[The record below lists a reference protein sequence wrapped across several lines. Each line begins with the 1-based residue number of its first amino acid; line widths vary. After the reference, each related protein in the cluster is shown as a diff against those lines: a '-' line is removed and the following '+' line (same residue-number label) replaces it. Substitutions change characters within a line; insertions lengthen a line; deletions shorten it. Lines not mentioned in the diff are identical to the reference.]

1 MDDGYPH
8 QLEYFIGDAGMYL
21 QAMADFNEQID
32 TKPEIREGIYL
43 SHPSDFEDARRDAL
57 YLQTVRQ
64 LLSSTTDGDKR
75 LEIGDNRHL
84 RAHLQNTPPDIRKV
98 EEVPALAALSYACHT
113 LLATSP
119 WLVFT
124 EPQRF
129 VPTIQEDGF
138 AMLPFWPSEY
148 DEPFRWNDDGYFDD
162 GLLTG
167 TVE

>member
-84 RAHLQNTPPDIRKV
+84 RAHLQNTPPDNRRNDT
-98 EEVPALAALSYACHT
+98 AMYRRAGG
-113 LLATSP
+113 
-119 WLVFT
+119 
-124 EPQRF
+124 EPVVDNSRF
-129 VPTIQEDGF
+129 QIDTP
-138 AMLPFWPSEY
+138 
-148 DEPFRWNDDGYFDD
+148 
-162 GLLTG
+162 
-167 TVE
+167 